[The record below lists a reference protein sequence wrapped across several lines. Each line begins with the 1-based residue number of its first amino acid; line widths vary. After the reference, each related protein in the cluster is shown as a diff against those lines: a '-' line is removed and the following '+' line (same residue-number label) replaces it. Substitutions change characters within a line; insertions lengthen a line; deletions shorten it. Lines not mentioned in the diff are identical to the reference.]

1 MAGWTPKTIPLV
13 RELTIANKT
22 RGLKRT
28 IVVLGDKDKEEMD
41 EDMRAAL
48 PNSERNG
55 SKVANNFLMY
65 NKVLSPWCRLY
76 AYVYEH
82 DFLCV
87 MSQVVTETAVWNMT
101 NYTTRIFQI
110 VTRSGV
116 PTETEDLRRY
126 SAAMARAIILLS
138 PGGLPSHEA
147 DSLVR
152 TYF

>member
-65 NKVLSPWCRLY
+65 NKVLSL
-76 AYVYEH
+76 
-82 DFLCV
+82 
-87 MSQVVTETAVWNMT
+87 
-101 NYTTRIFQI
+101 
-110 VTRSGV
+110 
-116 PTETEDLRRY
+116 
-126 SAAMARAIILLS
+126 
-138 PGGLPSHEA
+138 
-147 DSLVR
+147 
-152 TYF
+152 